1 MVPTYQW
8 NAMQSGCRIL
18 VTINVERRQWAV
30 WLRSFIVMFVEVW
43 RGVVWWE
50 GGWEW
55 GMLSMFQKCE
65 WMGESEWV
73 PRLLQ
78 FWDNK
83 KIRVI

>member
-1 MVPTYQW
+1 MGSLAAQLYSYV
-8 NAMQSGCRIL
+8 
-18 VTINVERRQWAV
+18 
-30 WLRSFIVMFVEVW
+30 VEVW

-65 WMGESEWV
+65 WMGESESGF
-73 PRLLQ
+73 LDCYSFGIL
-78 FWDNK
+78 K